1 MKKQM
6 FAQLKNWKLLNCLL
20 LLTDYCQRRSL
31 MIDQIMKKNTAFK
44 NQQVKKARRLARKA
58 SPNDFCATKIKNAT
72 KEFRNCAVPT
82 AQAKGYQS
90 GSD

>member
-6 FAQLKNWKLLNCLL
+6 FAQLKNWKLHNCLL

-44 NQQVKKARRLARKA
+44 NQQVTKG
-58 SPNDFCATKIKNAT
+58 SPLGA
-72 KEFRNCAVPT
+72 
-82 AQAKGYQS
+82 
-90 GSD
+90 